1 MGKAPR
7 VELENGLR
15 SLYDGVTRE
24 PIPPLI
30 ADLIDQLGEV
40 EPGAMGG
47 NAPGSLPFAGGEL
60 AAA

>member
-1 MGKAPR
+1 MGKPPPAA
-7 VELENGLR
+7 LEAGLR
-15 SLYDGVTRE
+15 ALYGEVTRE
-24 PIPPLI
+24 PIPPLM
-30 ADLIDQLGEV
+30 ADLLEQLGGV